1 MIRVPVF
8 TVVSD
13 DAIVFMKIPIKSIT
27 VETEQIHSVSLTHI
41 KEYYLVSGYDI
52 QLYKVDYEDQGGAG
66 MPNHKDI
73 VLDNTFTFDLNI
85 RYNDIYM
92 MVDKNNYI
100 KINGKSI
107 PLNVSEYGSVELSI
121 KRQFLVEYLFKVGVL

>member
-13 DAIVFMKIPIKSIT
+13 EAIVFMRIPIKSIT
-27 VETEQIHSVSLTHI
+27 VETEQIHSVSLTPI

-73 VLDNTFTFDLNI
+73 VLNNAFTFDLNI

-92 MVDKNNYI
+92 MVDTNNYI
-100 KINGKSI
+100 EINGKSI
-107 PLNVSEYGSVELSI
+107 PINVSEYGIVELSV